1 MEKETKNP
9 IEIMKQNPSFAPLA
23 KLAELDAAVKVA
35 AAEASVT
42 ASKLAMLE
50 SHKNG
55 NELPAMEPLFELYS
69 FYAAKA
75 RAFSTAL
82 LEALKMSG
90 IDEIQSRMEQFSE
103 SMTQKLAEM
112 YATDDDFKAALDEA
126 VEARKDCAD

>member
-23 KLAELDAAVKVA
+23 KLAEIDAAVKVA

-50 SHKNG
+50 CHKNG
-55 NELPAMEPLFELYS
+55 NELPAIEPLFELYS
-69 FYAAKA
+69 FYAEKA
-75 RAFSTAL
+75 RSFSTAL
-82 LEALKMSG
+82 LEALKESG
-90 IDEIQSRMEQFSE
+90 IDELQTRMERFSE

-112 YATDDDFKAALDEA
+112 YANDPQFKEQLDSAAA
-126 VEARKDCAD
+126 QHKA